1 MELLLS
7 SLRRLTPARAIPLF
21 LVLMIAAVACTASTP
36 APQFSEERKDL
47 LDHCGVPGLVRRAIE
62 QNMRYPSSFQWFRT
76 VGARPS
82 EESLVWGIANADG
95 ESHWFARVRGLNA
108 TGTLIESRWAGV
120 IDRDTCAMTSLGEL

>member
-1 MELLLS
+1 M
-7 SLRRLTPARAIPLF
+7 PAAAIPLF
-21 LVLMIAAVACTASTP
+21 LVLTIAALACTVSAP
-36 APQFSEERKDL
+36 APEFTEESTNL
-47 LDHCGVPGLVRRAIE
+47 LEHRGVPGVVRRAIE

-108 TGTLIESRWAGV
+108 SGTLIENRWAGV
-120 IDRDTCAMTSLGEL
+120 IDRDTCAVTSLGEL